1 MANISSS
8 NGLEKRPKLRFPG
21 FDEPWKAEMLS
32 DFSERVTRKNTKNET
47 NLPLTISSKDGLVDQ
62 ISYFN
67 KMVASKDIS
76 SYYLLKEGE
85 YAYNKS
91 YSVGYDFGSI
101 KRLDRYPMGALSTLY
116 ICFALKRHNSDFI
129 RAYFDSLKWY
139 REIYMISAEGARN
152 HGLLNVPT
160 EDFFQTIHYL
170 PQDTREQRKIASFI
184 ITLDR
189 RIDAQQSL
197 VKSFKK
203 YKRGLLKDMFPQEDA
218 TVPKLR
224 LAGFTGDWVQHNLGD
239 LMNVTSVKRIHQSDW
254 TNSGVRF
261 LRARDIVA
269 AAKNEKV
276 SEPLF
281 ISQEKYNE
289 YSEISGKV
297 KKGDLL
303 VTGVGTI
310 GVPMLINSDEPL
322 YFKDGNIIWFKNEN
336 IIDGKFFY
344 YSFVSDGIQK
354 FILESAG
361 TGTVGTYT
369 IDSGRKTPVYLPVQ
383 REEQIQIGKY
393 FSQLDALIVLH
404 QRKLDILMQCKNGI
418 VQQLFI

>member
-1 MANISSS
+1 MANVSSS

-170 PQDTREQRKIASFI
+170 PQDTREQRKIANFI

-197 VKSFKK
+197 VKSLKK
-203 YKRGLLKDMFPQEDA
+203 YKRGVISALLSSKTNPYYSSETWKEVALCDVASGFEYGMNAAA
-218 TVPKLR
+218 TVYDGSHKYIRITDIDDNSHLYSQDVPVSPEGQVDEKYRVRENDILFAR
-224 LAGFTGDWVQHNLGD
+224 TGASVGKSYCYQRSDGDLYYAGFLI
-239 LMNVTSVKRIHQSDW
+239 RIH
-254 TNSGVRF
+254 V
-261 LRARDIVA
+261 
-269 AAKNEKV
+269 
-276 SEPLF
+276 
-281 ISQEKYNE
+281 
-289 YSEISGKV
+289 
-297 KKGDLL
+297 
-303 VTGVGTI
+303 
-310 GVPMLINSDEPL
+310 NSDVNCGYVFQNTLTEAYRRWVL
-322 YFKDGNIIWFKNEN
+322 
-336 IIDGKFFY
+336 
-344 YSFVSDGIQK
+344 
-354 FILESAG
+354 LESAR
-361 TGTVGTYT
+361 
-369 IDSGRKTPVYLPVQ
+369 SGQPGINAEQYKQYRFQLPPLELQNKISTLATNLDNLICKEENLLSQIEQVKIALLQ
-383 REEQIQIGKY
+383 R
-393 FSQLDALIVLH
+393 
-404 QRKLDILMQCKNGI
+404 
-418 VQQLFI
+418 LFI